1 MTTINEAFRMFLT
14 EQEGNL
20 KPDAFLDLEDVIL
33 LYEEFLEFSAEDSF
47 SEEDR
52 ELYNARQEHEKRN
65 YCDIFGPEHLAP
77 SAIKEFLDDY
87 VVEVGGG
94 KKFMGTAA
102 RVLEKFFE
110 WAQEKNYID
119 EKAFEVNS
127 EVLRKYKKRY

>member
-1 MTTINEAFRMFLT
+1 MFLN

-20 KPDAFLDLEDVIL
+20 KPDTFLDLEDVIL
-33 LYEEFLEFSAEDSF
+33 LYKEFLEFSAEDSF

-52 ELYNARQEHEKRN
+52 ELYNARQENENRS
-65 YCDIFGPEHLAP
+65 YCDIFGPEHLTP
-77 SAIKEFLDDY
+77 SGIKEFLDDY

-94 KKFMGTAA
+94 KKFIGTAA
-102 RVLEKFFE
+102 KVIEKFFE
-110 WAQEKNYID
+110 WAQEKGYID